1 VSDDQRVLR
10 ATLTRFA
17 APLVPAGEWLQEAL
31 SVLAP
36 PSCHGCGGPV
46 PAAREPLCPGCRV
59 ALPWLGGRRCERCGL
74 PGRCAGGCPLAG
86 GALEC
91 AWAPVAHDGPARAL
105 VHALKFRG
113 ALRVADL
120 MAAQMAAGAPAGL
133 LVAPVVLVPVP
144 THPARVRRRG
154 FDHAERLAGALS
166 ARTGRPALAALV
178 RGGRATRQLGAG
190 RSERR
195 AAGRLAFEAREP
207 APGDAVLVD
216 DVHTTGATL
225 EACALALRRAGAHRV
240 RAVTYARA
248 LNA

>member
-1 VSDDQRVLR
+1 VSPSP
-10 ATLTRFA
+10 LTRLA
-17 APLVPAGEWLQEAL
+17 APLVPAGEWLQAAL

-46 PAAREPLCPGCRV
+46 PAAAEPLCPGCRV
-59 ALPWLGGRRCERCGL
+59 ALPWLRGERCGRCGL

-86 GALEC
+86 GALER
-91 AWAPVAHDGPARAL
+91 AWAPVAHEGPARAL

-113 ALRVADL
+113 ALRLADL
-120 MAAQMAAGAPAGL
+120 MAAQIAAGAPPAL
-133 LVAPVVLVPVP
+133 LAAPAALVPVP

-154 FDHAERLAGALS
+154 FDHAARLAAALS
-166 ARTGRPALAALV
+166 ARTGRPVVACLA
-178 RGGRATRQLGAG
+178 RSGPATRQAGAR

-195 AAGRLAFEAREP
+195 AAGRLAFAARGPLPVEAL
-207 APGDAVLVD
+207 LVD

-225 EACALALRRAGAHRV
+225 EACARILRQAGARRV

-248 LNA
+248 LKG